1 MTALHPRSVT
11 GMFKNGV
18 PEGLA
23 KVETV
28 DGAIL
33 IAR

>member
-1 MTALHPRSVT
+1 
-11 GMFKNGV
+11 MFKDGV

-28 DGAIL
+28 DGAVL
-33 IAR
+33 IARQYMSEIMY